1 MLQHEV
7 GDTWYVKSFL
17 RHKCV
22 QNTEKYIY
30 IERAIFGEGADSD
43 QFISKIAASQNE
55 IKKLIGTGFEF
66 VLQKDG
72 LAYFRKRK

>member
-1 MLQHEV
+1 MAQHHV
-7 GDTWYVKSFL
+7 GDTWYVKCFL
-17 RHKCV
+17 RHKNI

-30 IERAIFGEGADSD
+30 IEHVIFGEGADSD
-43 QFISKIAASQNE
+43 QFISKVAETQEE
-55 IKKLIGTGFEF
+55 IKKLIETGFEY